1 MLEAHSVSVRFRGL
15 VALDSVDLTL
25 AEGEILGL
33 IGPNGSGKTTLLN
46 VLSGFIRPNEGR
58 IQLDGRD
65 VTGAPPRVMSR
76 GGVGRTFQSVRLF
89 RRLTVH
95 ENVVCGYLGAGLS
108 RRVAGAQSRGLLGEM
123 NLGSIADV
131 ATGALSY
138 GVQRRVA
145 LARSLASKPRYLLL
159 DEPAAGLNDMESD
172 ELTSFLRLA
181 NTRLGCGLM
190 IIEHDMRVIMGLCQ
204 RLQVL
209 DSGRTIAGGSPD
221 EVRRDPKVIEAYLGT
236 RAQAS

>member
-1 MLEAHSVSVRFRGL
+1 VRFRGL

-46 VLSGFIRPNEGR
+46 VLSGFVRPNSGR
-58 IQLDGRD
+58 LRLDGRD
-65 VTGAPPRVMSR
+65 VTGAQPRMLSR

-95 ENVVCGYLGAGLS
+95 ENVVCGYLGAGLG
-108 RRVAGAQSRGLLGEM
+108 RRKAGIQSRNLLNEM
-123 NLGSIADV
+123 ELGSYGDI
-131 ATGALSY
+131 ATGALPY

-145 LARSLASKPRYLLL
+145 LARSLASSPRYLLL
-159 DEPAAGLNDMESD
+159 DEPAAGLNEMESD
-172 ELTSFLRLA
+172 ELTSFIRLVSK
-181 NTRLGCGLM
+181 RLGCGLM

-209 DSGRTIAGGSPD
+209 DSGRTIAAGDPD
-221 EVRRDPKVIEAYLGT
+221 EVRRNPKVIEAYLGT